1 MNSKALDFKRKFDK
15 ELKTGLISLLV
26 LLAISRDSE
35 PSYGY
40 RIIKTLE
47 TISNGRFKFPE
58 GTIYPILSSLQ
69 SKGLLTSYWGDAP
82 EGPRRKYYTLT
93 SDGSKA
99 LNMGLI
105 EWKNVASITN
115 NIIKQLG
122 VETRTKKK

>member
-1 MNSKALDFKRKFDK
+1 MVSKALDFQKKFDK

-58 GTIYPILSSLQ
+58 GTIYPILSSLH
-69 SKGLLTSYWGDAP
+69 SKGLLSSYWGDAP
-82 EGPRRKYYTLT
+82 EGPRRKYYELT
-93 SDGSKA
+93 TVGSKA
-99 LNMGLI
+99 LKMCLSD
-105 EWKNVASITN
+105 WKNVANITN
-115 NIIKQLG
+115 NIIKKLEA
-122 VETRTKKK
+122 ETRTKKK